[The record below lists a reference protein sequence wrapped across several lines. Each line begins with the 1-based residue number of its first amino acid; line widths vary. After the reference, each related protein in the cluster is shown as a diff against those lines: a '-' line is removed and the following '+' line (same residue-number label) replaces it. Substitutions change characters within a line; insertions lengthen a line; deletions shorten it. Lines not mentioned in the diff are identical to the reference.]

1 MRIELCYNRFI
12 LIADGKYNEDDQY
25 VSLSS
30 PLQNIENFLE
40 CLTNADKDGRIF
52 IDNQGNFFVFLEQ

>member
-1 MRIELCYNRFI
+1 MSFI
-12 LIADGKYNEDDQY
+12 DEKHDDDDQY
-25 VSLSS
+25 VPISS

-52 IDNQGNFFVFLEQ
+52 IDKQGE